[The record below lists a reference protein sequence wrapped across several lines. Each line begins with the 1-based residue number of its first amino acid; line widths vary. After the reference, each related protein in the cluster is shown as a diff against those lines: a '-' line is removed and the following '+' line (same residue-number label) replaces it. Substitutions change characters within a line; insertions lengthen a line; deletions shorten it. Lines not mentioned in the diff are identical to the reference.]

1 MPHEGRRKA
10 RTGPST
16 GGFWRTTLLNVG
28 AALGVVCLV
37 AAGLGAVFGVTPI
50 VFRSDSMA
58 PAIASGDLALA
69 RTVSAGDVGEGDIVS
84 VSDREGS
91 RVTHRVVEVEPYG
104 SSIRLTLQADDS
116 AAPDAETYDVTEVDR
131 VFTSIPLLGYVFG
144 PAQGLLAIGIG
155 GVFVACLAVVLFVPR
170 RRLRGTR
177 RAAT

>member
-1 MPHEGRRKA
+1 MAQVGRRKA
-10 RTGPST
+10 RSGPRT

-50 VFRSDSMA
+50 AFRSDSMA

-84 VSDREGS
+84 VTDRQGS
-91 RVTHRVVEVEPYG
+91 RVTHRVVEVEPFG

-116 AAPDAETYDVTEVDR
+116 GAPDAEAYDVTEVER
-131 VFTSIPLLGYVFG
+131 VFVAIPLLGYVFG
-144 PAQGLLAIGIG
+144 PVRGLLAIGIG
-155 GVFVACLAVVLFVPR
+155 GVFVACLAIVAFVPR
-170 RRLRGTR
+170 QRLRGTR
-177 RAAT
+177 RATG